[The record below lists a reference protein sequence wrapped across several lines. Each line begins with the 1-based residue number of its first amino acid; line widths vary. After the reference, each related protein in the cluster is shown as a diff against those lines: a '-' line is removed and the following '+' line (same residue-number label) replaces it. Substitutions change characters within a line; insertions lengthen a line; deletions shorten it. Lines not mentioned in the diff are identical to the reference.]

1 MNTGKTVARVTAH
14 VHRNIVKDVTTG
26 IKEAGIRDFY
36 MYAARSVVINRKQGF
51 WSVLPGRDLAE
62 SPFETIFFLAT
73 HGTGPEL
80 AHRIAELGH
89 LYTPGRGSV
98 LVEAV
103 EMLDGHVLCRE
114 NNIPCRRDAVA
125 PPGHLHAYTGI
136 CCIMQ
141 RGQGEVVARIPLETG
156 TCVPA
161 IHFGTGMGVR
171 DKMGLLRITIPW
183 EKEIVHAFATHPEAD
198 KIMEM
203 MIEAGRLE
211 RPGSGFIYT
220 FPIEKGLV
228 NIRVRRGKQK
238 HAASIEQIVTAMDS
252 IKGGTDWRRRRS
264 LNTRGA
270 GRGKHYI
277 RNLVDMV
284 LLCDGGT
291 GPDLMKAAMAAGAGG
306 ATISSVQYV
315 RPVDSPLDAIPP
327 VRDACSMVIPESIA
341 ETMRHALEE
350 AGAFTDRCHGQI
362 HVRRTYKAFTYIGQ

>member
-1 MNTGKTVARVTAH
+1 MSTGKTVSLVTAH
-14 VHRNIVKDVTTG
+14 VHKNIAKDVTAG
-26 IKEAGIRDFY
+26 IKDAGVLDFY
-36 MYAARSVVINRKQGF
+36 MYAARSVVIDKKQGV
-51 WSVLPGRDLAE
+51 WSMLPGRDLAE
-62 SPFETIFFLAT
+62 DPLETIFFLAT
-73 HGTGPEL
+73 HEAGPSL

-89 LYTPGRGSV
+89 LYAPGRGSV

-103 EMLDGHVLCRE
+103 DLLEGHALCRE
-114 NNIPCRRDAVA
+114 NEVPGPYVPP
-125 PPGHLHAYTGI
+125 PPGHLHTCTGI

-141 RGQGEVVARIPLETG
+141 RGQGETVARIPLDTG

-183 EKEIVHAFATHPEAD
+183 EKEIVYTFTTLHEAD
-198 KIMEM
+198 NIMEM

-228 NIRVRRGKQK
+228 NIRVRRGQQQ
-238 HAASIEQIVTAMDS
+238 HAASIEQIVTTLDS
-252 IKGGTDWRRRRS
+252 IKGGTEWRRRRS
-264 LNTRGA
+264 LGSRRA
-270 GRGKHYI
+270 CREKQYI

-284 LLCDGGT
+284 LICDGGT

-315 RPVDSPLDAIPP
+315 RPADSPLGGIPP
-327 VRDACSMVIPESIA
+327 VRDACSMVVPESIA
-341 ETMRHALEE
+341 GAVYSALEA
-350 AGAFTDRCHGQI
+350 AGAFTDRCHGRV
-362 HVRRTYKAFTYIGQ
+362 HVRKTYKAFTYIGG